1 MLEKPVL
8 LARIGAPHGVRGE
21 VRVKSFTDDPLSFSS
36 YGPLHAVD
44 GTLFV
49 VIDARMA
56 KSVVIVRFKN
66 ITTREAAEA
75 LNGTEL
81 FADRSTLPQ
90 VEDDDEFYTDDL
102 TGLTVLDQD
111 GNRFGTVRAMHD
123 FGAGDIV
130 EIDLESG
137 GQELFTFTREIFPEV
152 DIGAG
157 NLVID
162 PPRSVSERD
171 QDGPDK

>member
-36 YGPLHAVD
+36 YGPLHAKD
-44 GTLFV
+44 GTPFV
-49 VIDARMA
+49 VVDARIA
-56 KSVVIVRFKN
+56 KSVVIVRFEN

-90 VEDDDEFYTDDL
+90 VEDEDEFYADDL
-102 TGLTVLDQD
+102 AGLSVLDQD
-111 GNRFGTVRAMHD
+111 GNRFGTVRALHD
-123 FGAGDIV
+123 FGAGDII
-130 EIDLESG
+130 EIDLTNG
-137 GQELFTFTREIFPEV
+137 GQELFAFTREIFPKV
-152 DIGAG
+152 DVGAG

-162 PPRSVSERD
+162 PPGSVSERD
-171 QDGPDK
+171 RDGLER

>member
-1 MLEKPVL
+1 MFEKPVL

-36 YGPLHAVD
+36 YGPLQAED
-44 GTLFV
+44 GTVFAV
-49 VIDARMA
+49 VNARMA
-56 KSVVIVRFKN
+56 KSVVIVRFED

-90 VEDDDEFYTDDL
+90 VEDEDEFYSYDL
-102 TGLTVLDQD
+102 TGLTVLDQS
-111 GNRFGTVRAMHD
+111 GNRFGTVRALHD

-130 EIDLESG
+130 EIDLTSG
-137 GQELFTFTREIFPEV
+137 GQELFAFTRETFPEV

-162 PPRSVSERD
+162 PPGTVSERD
-171 QDGPDK
+171 QDGQEK